1 MSGSFAGNTL
11 HKVADMVES
20 RSWARHLL
28 LVGSLSAGFS
38 GWAAPVVAQ
47 QVPAPA
53 IAPGAAS
60 ASQPNAPPT
69 APVAA
74 PENKPADTTAAE
86 SQPAEAKPAESKPAE
101 SKPAESKPAESKPA
115 ESKPAESK
123 PAESKPAD
131 PKPADPK
138 PAEAKPAE
146 AKPAEAKPAE
156 AKPGASDKKEGEDQ
170 VLAGHSYHGTAFN
183 EGPRQAAYLMEGLGR
198 VRFPVTS
205 KEPRAQAFV
214 SQGVAQ
220 LHGFW
225 YLEAERSFRQAA
237 AIDPQCATA
246 YWGMALANIG
256 NEKRGKEFIGE
267 AVKHKSQV
275 SRREQLYIEA
285 LDAYYKADTNK
296 RKERAEAYTRALE
309 KLLYEFP
316 DDIEAK
322 SFLALQLWN
331 NRSVGSPITSHL
343 AIDALIGQVLDV
355 EPLHPI
361 HHYRIHLWDYER
373 AENALTSA
381 ARCGQ
386 SLPAIAHMWHM
397 PGHIYSRLRRYND
410 AIWQQE
416 ASARV
421 DHAHMMRDRVLP
433 DQIHN
438 FAHNNEWLIRN
449 LNFAGRV
456 RDAVDLAKNM
466 IELPQHPK
474 YNTISRR
481 GSAFYGRQR
490 LFETLSRYE
499 LWDELIT
506 LSETPYLQPTDDK
519 LEQVKRLRHL
529 ASAYVRDDRPGQ
541 AGPALAELRQ
551 RLADEL
557 KQRDEAQAK
566 AEEKARQAAVD
577 MAAIEKAGKEARE
590 KALAGG
596 SDEPTA
602 NQAKATAEQQ
612 LRESQLAAKKDDL
625 KKAKEEAGRPFAA
638 VIGELEQALAEV
650 TGLQAVAAGDPRK
663 AIDLLKKGQ
672 VDPLFIAHVQLAAG
686 KQEEA
691 IREATKHVDGR
702 VNEVQPRALLTELLW
717 KAGNLDAARASFDEL
732 RKISGPID
740 LQSPVFARL
749 QPLAAQLGYPADWR
763 VPYVVPHDVGD
774 RPEIDTLGPFR
785 WQPSPAPEWSLQ
797 NAADT
802 TLTLKHFRNQPV
814 VVIFY
819 LGHGCLHCAEQL
831 HAFAPEVPNYRE
843 AGIEVVAIS
852 TDSANELSLSIAN
865 YDPTKL
871 PMPLL
876 ANPELDA
883 FKAYRCF
890 DDFENQPLHGT
901 FLIDGQGRIR
911 WQDIGFEPFKEP
923 KFLLQ
928 EAKRL
933 LAQDRAATPDIAA
946 VAPAVNDGL

>member
-1 MSGSFAGNTL
+1 
-11 HKVADMVES
+11 MVES
-20 RSWARHLL
+20 RTFVRRLL
-28 LVGSLSAGFS
+28 LAGLFLSSPVAWSTVGMAQDS
-38 GWAAPVVAQ
+38 AAPTA
-47 QVPAPA
+47 
-53 IAPGAAS
+53 GSSTS
-60 ASQPNAPPT
+60 ATTPT
-69 APVAA
+69 
-74 PENKPADTTAAE
+74 
-86 SQPAEAKPAESKPAE
+86 ESKPAE
-101 SKPAESKPAESKPA
+101 NQPAAKPS
-115 ESKPAESK
+115 
-123 PAESKPAD
+123 AD
-131 PKPADPK
+131 QAS
-138 PAEAKPAE
+138 AEAKPTDAKPGE
-146 AKPAEAKPAE
+146 AKPTEAKPTDG
-156 AKPGASDKKEGEDQ
+156 KPGTAEKKEAEDQ
-170 VLAGHSYHGTAFN
+170 ILAGHSYHGTAFN

-205 KEPRAQAFV
+205 QEPLAQQFV

-225 YLEAERSFRQAA
+225 YFEAERSFRQAA

-246 YWGMALANIG
+246 YWGMAMANMG
-256 NEKRGKEFIGE
+256 NEKRAKEFMVE
-267 AVKHKSQV
+267 AVKQKSHV

-285 LDAYYKADTNK
+285 LDAYYKADANK
-296 RKERAEAYTRALE
+296 KKERAEAYTRALE
-309 KLLYEFP
+309 KMLYEFP

-343 AIDALIGQVLDV
+343 AIDALIGQVLEV

-373 AENALTSA
+373 PENALTSA

-397 PGHIYSRLRRYND
+397 PGHIYSRLKRYHD

-421 DHAHMMRDRVLP
+421 DHAHMMRDRILP

-456 RDAVDLAKNM
+456 QDAVDLAKNM

-481 GSAFYGRQR
+481 GSTYYGRQR

-499 LWDELIT
+499 LWDQLIA
-506 LSETPYLQPTDDK
+506 LCDTPYLQPTDDK
-519 LEQVKRLRHL
+519 VEQVKRLRHL
-529 ASAYVRDDRPGQ
+529 AIAFVRDERPGQ
-541 AGPALAELRQ
+541 ARPALNELRD
-551 RLADEL
+551 RLAAEQ
-557 KQRDEAQAK
+557 KQRDEAQTK
-566 AEEKARQAAVD
+566 AEDKAKQAAIE

-590 KALAGG
+590 KALASGA
-596 SDEPTA
+596 DEPTA
-602 NQAKATAEQQ
+602 DQAKAMAEQQ
-612 LRESQLAAKKDDL
+612 TRESQLAAKKDDI
-625 KKAKEEAGRPFAA
+625 KKAKDEAGRPFAA
-638 VIGELEQALAEV
+638 ILGELEQALAEV
-650 TGLQAVAAGDPRK
+650 HGFQALAAGDPRQ
-663 AIDLLKKGQ
+663 AVGLLKKGQ
-672 VDPLFIAHVQLAAG
+672 ADPLLIAHVQLAAG
-686 KQEEA
+686 QTDEA
-691 IREATKHVDGR
+691 VRAGLDYVNGHG
-702 VNEVQPRALLTELLW
+702 NEVQPRAMLTELLW
-717 KAGNLDAARASFDEL
+717 KAGKLDQARTSFDEL

-740 LQSPVFARL
+740 LRLPVFTRL
-749 QPLAAQLGYPADWR
+749 QPLAAELGFPADWR
-763 VPYVVPHDVGD
+763 VPYSVPNDVGD

-785 WQPSPAPEWSLQ
+785 WQPSAAPEWSLA
-797 NAADT
+797 NAAGT
-802 TLTLKHFRNQPV
+802 TLTLKHFHGQPV

-852 TDSANELSLSIAN
+852 TDSANELGLSIAN

-883 FKAYRCF
+883 FKAYRCY
-890 DDFENQPLHGT
+890 DDFEKQPLHGT

-911 WQDIGFEPFKEP
+911 WQDIGFEPFKDP

-928 EAKRL
+928 ESKRL
-933 LAQDRAATPDIAA
+933 LGQDRAMTPDIAA
-946 VAPAVNDGL
+946 VK